1 MASRPAHS
9 ASRGSRAAVH
19 APPVSAGSAVG
30 LPAAALPLP
39 TKEAR
44 TLRGHRAPLQFAK
57 FTPNGR
63 YCVTGGQD
71 RGLLLWNP
79 YRRCPDADG
88 TAAGSRAPDN
98 GALLLKEYRGHGYE
112 VLDACVSKGN
122 DRIASVGGDRCAF
135 LWDAA
140 TGAVVRKL
148 FGHEHRINACAF
160 NADASVLA
168 TGSND
173 KSVRLWD
180 MRSASRAPI
189 QVLDDASDNVT
200 AVLCEDGAIV
210 SGSMDGVIRTYD
222 LRAGRLVEDHVGAPI
237 VALAVSRDGACSLAA
252 SLKAGGELLLLERPA
267 GVQLKKYAGHA
278 NALYRCK
285 PSFSGD
291 DAHVI
296 CGGENGAIHAWDL
309 VTGAPAAALAGAHGR
324 VVASIDVH
332 PDPGVVAMLSAS
344 FDGTAK
350 LWLGPDTD
358 PRALTLAG
366 GDDEWVAPDDGD
378 ATGGAGAGAASG
390 AGASASDESSA
401 RARAGAAAG
410 GGAGRR

>member
-9 ASRGSRAAVH
+9 AARAPGASSRAAVP
-19 APPVSAGSAVG
+19 APPVAAGSAAG

-71 RGLLLWNP
+71 RSLLLWNP
-79 YRRCPDADG
+79 YRRCPDADS
-88 TAAGSRAPDN
+88 AAAAASRAPDT

-122 DRIASVGGDRCAF
+122 DRIASVGGDRIAF
-135 LWDAA
+135 LWDAT
-140 TGAVVRKL
+140 TGAVIRKL
-148 FGHEHRINACAF
+148 FGHEQRINACAF

-189 QVLDDASDNVT
+189 QVLDDAGDNVT
-200 AVLCEDGAIV
+200 AVVCEDGAIV
-210 SGSMDGVIRTYD
+210 SASMDGVIRTYD

-267 GVQLKKYAGHA
+267 GVQLKRYAGHA

-309 VTGAPAAALAGAHGR
+309 VTGAPAATLASAHGR

-332 PDPGVVAMLSAS
+332 PDPAVVAMLSAS

-366 GDDEWVAPDDGD
+366 GGDDWVAPDESD
-378 ATGGAGAGAASG
+378 AAGAAGEGAGAGA
-390 AGASASDESSA
+390 GASSS
-401 RARAGAAAG
+401 RAAAS